1 MNSRISTFVLSALR
15 ISWRWI
21 NKCQNTMSPF
31 LSLLVLVFL
40 HQSFQLSTFLHKTLS
55 HYWFKYS
62 KNYSVENT
70 FILSFNWHLDQICLS
85 QNFNKCIMMVTIHL
99 KGLREGLKLKNWNL
113 KKCPYS
119 YKAIKISRI
128 PQFHF
133 HLKTLWDIYFVA
145 GASASRVINAKVS
158 FTKNIVDH
166 HQTISNIFLQQ
177 VRFSIIS

>member
-1 MNSRISTFVLSALR
+1 MDQQVSKYHVSVSFSFSFSFFTSKFSR
-15 ISWRWI
+15 
-21 NKCQNTMSPF
+21 
-31 LSLLVLVFL
+31 
-40 HQSFQLSTFLHKTLS
+40 FLHKTLS